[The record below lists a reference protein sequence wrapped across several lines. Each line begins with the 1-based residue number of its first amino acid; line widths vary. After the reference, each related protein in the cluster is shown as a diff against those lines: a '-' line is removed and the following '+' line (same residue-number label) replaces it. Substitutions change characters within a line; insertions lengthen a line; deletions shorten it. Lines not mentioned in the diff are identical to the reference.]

1 MSPRRVRLR
10 PVTCRSRF
18 AAIHDAAVSRTRRR
32 HRHRHR
38 LLKPHTSPAAGS
50 GSKASST
57 ETNGLEELPEDII
70 HHIHSLLPIQDAA
83 HAACVS
89 RRFRRSWRSYSS
101 LILSERTLGLDRKT
115 EEWKTHLID
124 KVDKILTNHYHNGV
138 KVKTLKLDI
147 GPCRDIKASYLDR
160 WLRII
165 KPGIQEFSLLL
176 PLVVNKIYSFPCSVL
191 SNEAAASSIQSL
203 SLFGCAFHPTSI
215 LGRLRRLKSLS
226 LRYVHVTE
234 DGLGHLLSKS
244 SALEWLEIEA
254 CSGIICLK
262 IPCTLQQLKFLSVQK
277 CEMVKVVEI
286 DAPRLCS
293 FRYCGTPVI
302 YVRNS
307 SQLKNVD
314 ISPVNLSGILSY
326 ARFSLPSIAQNV
338 ESLTLLAGRIENAN
352 TPMLPSKLPHLK
364 NLKISLVKPWSSPNY
379 DVFSLV
385 SFLDASPAL
394 ESFVLRVEQDAMMH
408 DPVVG
413 DDTEY
418 RRQNLECR
426 NNSLRKVMITGFCS
440 AKSLV
445 ELTVHILE
453 RTHSLERFTL
463 DITYGYDRRTCNIA
477 KFPIARMIGQCWSLS
492 KRALEEAHRAVET
505 ADRYI
510 KGRVPSSVQFEVLGP
525 CPRCHIGK

>member
-1 MSPRRVRLR
+1 MVWRNS
-10 PVTCRSRF
+10 
-18 AAIHDAAVSRTRRR
+18 
-32 HRHRHR
+32 
-38 LLKPHTSPAAGS
+38 
-50 GSKASST
+50 
-57 ETNGLEELPEDII
+57 
-70 HHIHSLLPIQDAA
+70 Q
-83 HAACVS
+83 
-89 RRFRRSWRSYSS
+89 RFRRSWRSYSS

-364 NLKISLVKPWSSPNY
+364 NLKISLIKPWSSPNY

-477 KFPIARMIGQCWSLS
+477 KFPTARMIGQCWSLS